1 MQHNA
6 SFFAKKIIKNEF
18 DMKKMQLH
26 KIDKLCLIIDK

>member
-1 MQHNA
+1 MQHNV

-26 KIDKLCLIIDK
+26 KTDKLF

>member
-6 SFFAKKIIKNEF
+6 RFFAKKIIKNEF
-18 DMKKMQLH
+18 DMKKMQLR

>member
-18 DMKKMQLH
+18 DMKKMQLQ
-26 KIDKLCLIIDK
+26 KIDKLC

>member
-18 DMKKMQLH
+18 DMKKMQLR
-26 KIDKLCLIIDK
+26 KIDKLC